1 MPSTIDM
8 VVPPMGEA
16 IDAARLVAWIV
27 QPGEAFE
34 AGRILVEIETDKSVI
49 EVPAPQS
56 GVMVAHL
63 VAVDGLIQAD
73 TAIARIEVEQA
84 LAEEAQPAPAVQ
96 REDVAAA
103 AEAPPR
109 SERQPQP
116 VLYAD
121 LAASARQFVTPAAR
135 RLALQQNIAVD
146 AIEGTGPQGR
156 VTLADIQAAP
166 SQTAVANAGR
176 VLARA
181 AAHAGKHEL
190 WVATRHGD
198 IRAAVWEPAQEAR
211 GARGTCFLVHGMFG
225 DMDTWAALAHT
236 LSHAGMRVVA
246 MDLPCHGA
254 SRSQATRFEDIV
266 DAAAEVLASQCPGPV
281 TLIGH
286 SFGAAVAARVQ
297 RRPGIV
303 VRQLFLIA
311 PVGLG
316 TEIEQGFLQGMA
328 HAGTNEALERELQ
341 KLTASGMLPSAAFI
355 DGLRRNLE
363 TRQSSV
369 LELCAAV
376 GRHGV
381 QQINIRPDLQQA
393 DCHCTIIHGRQDAIV
408 PWQHAL
414 NAPPQVALHLVPEA
428 GHMPQWEAGKL
439 VAGVILRTEPAAG

>member
-49 EVPAPQS
+49 EVPAQES
-56 GVMVAHL
+56 GVMLEHL
-63 VAVDGLIQAD
+63 VAVDGVIHAD

-84 LAEEAQPAPAVQ
+84 PEVEAHAVQ
-96 REDVAAA
+96 REEATAEAAD
-103 AEAPPR
+103 APPR
-109 SERQPQP
+109 SERQAPP

-121 LAASARQFVTPAAR
+121 MGALARQFVTPAAR
-135 RLALQQNIAVD
+135 RLAQQQNIAVD
-146 AIEGTGPQGR
+146 AIEGTGPRGR

-166 SQTAVANAGR
+166 SQAAAANAGR

-181 AAHAGKHEL
+181 AAHAGKRET

-198 IRAAVWEPAQEAR
+198 IRAAVWEPAQEAHGR
-211 GARGTCFLVHGMFG
+211 GGTCFLVHGMFG

-266 DAAAEVLASQCPGPV
+266 DAAAEVLAAQCPGPV
-281 TLIGH
+281 TLVGH
-286 SFGAAVAARVQ
+286 SFGAAVAARML

-341 KLTASGMLPSAAFI
+341 KLTATGLVPSAGFI
-355 DGLRRNLE
+355 DSLRRNLE

-369 LELCAAV
+369 LQLCAEV

-381 QQINIRPDLQQA
+381 QQINIKPDLQQA
-393 DCHCTIIHGRQDAIV
+393 DCHCTLIHGRQDAIV

-414 NAPPQVALHLVPEA
+414 NAPPQVALHLVPDA

-439 VAGVILRTEPAAG
+439 VAGVILRTELAAA